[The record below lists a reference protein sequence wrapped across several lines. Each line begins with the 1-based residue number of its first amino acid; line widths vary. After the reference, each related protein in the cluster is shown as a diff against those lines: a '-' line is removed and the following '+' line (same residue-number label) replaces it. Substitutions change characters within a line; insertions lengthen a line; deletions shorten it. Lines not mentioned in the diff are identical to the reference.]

1 MVNIV
6 IGTFILKTFIF
17 LTRYDADH
25 NGLPVWDSADA
36 SGWIIKPPGPAKIGA
51 LQDEGNLLAISF
63 ESCKQCHDCEE
74 LSRYGYIR

>member
-36 SGWIIKPPGPAKIGA
+36 SGMDNQASRSGEIGA
-51 LQDEGNLLAISF
+51 LQDEGVDLA
-63 ESCKQCHDCEE
+63 CYLVRE
-74 LSRYGYIR
+74 LQAMSMIARALGDMGY